1 MVNVAINGFG
11 RIGRM
16 VLRAGWNDKKINF
29 VAINDLTD
37 TKNLAYLL
45 QYDSVHGKFDQ
56 KISYTKD
63 SLIIGK
69 KKIKIYAEKDPA
81 SLPWKKHKV
90 DVVVESTG
98 RFRTNE
104 LCQLHL
110 KAGAKKV
117 LLSAPCK
124 GNDIPMYVYGVNHK
138 KYKKSEKIISNASC
152 TTNGLAPLIKVI
164 NDKFGIKK
172 GLMTTVHAYTN
183 DQRLLDLPHKDLRR
197 GRAAALNIIP
207 TTTGAAKAIGKIIPE
222 LDGKLN
228 GMAIRVPVA
237 DGSLIDL
244 TLELKKKVN
253 GCGIVNDAL
262 IKASKKEMKG
272 IIEHSDFPLVS
283 SDIIGNPHSSVFE
296 SDCTLE
302 MEGNLVK
309 IIAWYDN
316 EWGYSNR
323 MIDMIKVIGGK

>member
-1 MVNVAINGFG
+1 MINVAINGFG

-16 VLRAGWNDKKINF
+16 VLRAGWKDKKINF

-45 QYDSVHGKFDQ
+45 QYDSVHGVFEEKV
-56 KISYTKD
+56 SYTKD

-69 KKIKIYAEKDPA
+69 KKIKIYAEKEPGK
-81 SLPWKKHKV
+81 LPWKKHKV
-90 DVVVESTG
+90 NVVVESTG
-98 RFRTNE
+98 RFRTKE

-138 KYKKSEKIISNASC
+138 KYKQSEKIVSNASC
-152 TTNGLAPLIKVI
+152 TTNGLAPLVKVI
-164 NDKFGIKK
+164 NDKFGIKR

-183 DQRLLDLPHKDLRR
+183 GQKLLDLPHPDLRR

-207 TTTGAAKAIGKIIPE
+207 TSTGAAKAIGEILPE
-222 LDGKLN
+222 LKGKLN

-244 TLELKKKVN
+244 TLELKKKVK

-272 IIEHSDFPLVS
+272 IVEHSEFPLVS
-283 SDIIGNPHSSVFE
+283 SDIIGNSHSCVFE

-302 MEGNLVK
+302 MEGNMVK

-316 EWGYSNR
+316 EWGYSSR
-323 MIDMIKVIGGK
+323 MIDMVKYISK